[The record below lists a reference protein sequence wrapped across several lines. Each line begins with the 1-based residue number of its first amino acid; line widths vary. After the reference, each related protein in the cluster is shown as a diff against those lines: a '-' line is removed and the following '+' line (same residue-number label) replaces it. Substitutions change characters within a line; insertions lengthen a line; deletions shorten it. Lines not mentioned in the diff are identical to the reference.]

1 MEKKE
6 ILLPTKR
13 YFKAEEQDLNL
24 SVKLENDE
32 TLLRQGDKDIV
43 LNLADLFNEERNK
56 SINYKIYGKIKMVFR
71 NMYSGNTNYNPLLRN
86 LYLVG
91 DGTSEF
97 TTDSSIGFVPYN
109 EFAFLRNDVVREKT
123 TPTSGSTLGYPS
135 VAPNI
140 TLDTGIPAGR
150 YTGHTTMSS
159 LDAPYKNWNLYL
171 SYVYGQDTGFTM
183 NYTLSDG
190 TNYNFVSGNG
200 IPFRV
205 ESNGNYFTLTSPVEH
220 GLSSGEHLILSATTL
235 TTHFWVSGITYSK
248 DNIIHY
254 SNKIY
259 TSKSNGNLNNEPP
272 TTGSTYWK
280 LVTNWSSTETYD
292 INNLVFY
299 SGSTYKSL
307 TISNLNNEPPVTGT
321 TSSWVRT
328 SNRQY
333 YTLPITSDT
342 EKYRIF
348 NIDNVGNEI
357 YNSEKYVINI
367 LKSEFSSG
375 TTLNSVVFGRRCTDV
390 NDITGTTSTYY
401 VHKHKTLTTIDDY
414 ILDKVGFE
422 SSIWEDERKIL
433 FENTIG
439 ENDVLVERN
448 RQEALLFDFKNT
460 FSLSGI
466 TNNLGYTPTEVYVTT
481 IFKNSNGLF
490 DYPPKVGFKFNFHDS
505 WMDKQFSGVT
515 SVEKVMTGL
524 TQTFIGKTGTTLGV
538 NYDYTN
544 VTFTGGT
551 SILLGTTGIT
561 GAFVEYNRKELKERI
576 ISETFH
582 KFSHLNTVGGVQIFN
597 HNQDQPSFYSGATTG
612 NTVGYY
618 YQPHYRVKLREL
630 SPYVETSK
638 LDVTQPNTLI
648 NLPENAIYDEKE
660 KLWKWRD
667 LYDHGFID
675 QEGNG
680 TNFPFINNTHYI
692 TKNINFYLRN
702 EKSYTNK
709 EDGLNGFNN
718 YKNKTNC

>member
-71 NMYSGNTNYNPLLRN
+71 NMYSGYTQYQPLLRN
-86 LYLVG
+86 LYLSG
-91 DGTSEF
+91 DGTGS
-97 TTDSSIGFVPYN
+97 DIGFVPYN
-109 EFAFLRNDVVREKT
+109 EFAFLRNDVIREKT
-123 TPTSGSTLGYPS
+123 IPTTGSTLGYPS
-135 VAPNI
+135 VVPNI
-140 TLDTGIPAGR
+140 TLDTGTPVGR

-171 SYVYGQDTGFTM
+171 TYVYGQDTGFTM
-183 NYTLSDG
+183 NYTLSGD
-190 TNYNFVSGNG
+190 TNGDKTYSFKSKDG

-205 ESNGNYFTLTSPVEH
+205 ESNGNYYKLTSPVEH
-220 GLSSGEHLILSATTL
+220 GISQGEYIILSGGTL
-235 TTHFWVSGITYSK
+235 TSHFWVSGTTYGK
-248 DNIIHY
+248 NNIVHY
-254 SNKIY
+254 SDKIY
-259 TSKSNGNLNNEPP
+259 TSKINGNTNNTP
-272 TTGSTYWK
+272 TLTGDTNWN
-280 LVTNWSSTETYD
+280 LVTNWKSTETYEVD
-292 INNLVFY
+292 NLVFY
-299 SGSTYKSL
+299 SGTTYKSL
-307 TISNLNNEPPVTGT
+307 VNSNLNNQPPLTGT
-321 TSSWVRT
+321 TSYWVST
-328 SNRQY
+328 SNKQY
-333 YTLPITSDT
+333 YNLPITSDT

-348 NIDNVGNEI
+348 YIDNVGDEN

-367 LKSEFSSG
+367 LKGEISFG
-375 TTLNSVVFGRRCTDV
+375 TTLSSVVLGRRCTNI
-390 NDITGTTSTYY
+390 NDITGSTSTYY

-433 FENTIG
+433 FENTLQ

-448 RQEALLFDFKNT
+448 RQEALLFDFKKT

-505 WMDKQFSGVT
+505 WIDNQ
-515 SVEKVMTGL
+515 
-524 TQTFIGKTGTTLGV
+524 
-538 NYDYTN
+538 
-544 VTFTGGT
+544 FTGNTET
-551 SILLGTTGIT
+551 SITKSGFTSNNGTTGFTSGNILNKGTVLT

-582 KFSHLNTVGGVQIFN
+582 KFSHLKTVGGVQIFN
-597 HNQDQPSFYSGATTG
+597 HNQDQPSFYSGASQS
-612 NTVGYY
+612 NPVGYY

-638 LDVTQPNTLI
+638 LDASQPNTLI
-648 NLPENAIYDEKE
+648 NLPENAIYDQKE

-680 TNFPFINNTHYI
+680 TNFPFINNTHYVI
-692 TKNINFYLRN
+692 KNINFYLRN

-709 EDGLNGFNN
+709 GDGLNGFNN
-718 YKNKTNC
+718 YQNKTNC

>member
-6 ILLPTKR
+6 ILLPSKR

-32 TLLRQGDKDIV
+32 SLLREGDKDIV

-71 NMYSGNTNYNPLLRN
+71 NIYSGFTEYQPLLRN
-86 LYLVG
+86 LYLSG
-91 DGTSEF
+91 DGTGS
-97 TTDSSIGFVPYN
+97 DIGFVPYN

-123 TPTSGSTLGYPS
+123 IPTTGSTLGYQTA
-135 VAPNI
+135 VPNI
-140 TLDTGIPAGR
+140 TLDTGTPAGR

-159 LDAPYKNWNLYL
+159 LEAPYKNWNLYL
-171 SYVYGQDTGFTM
+171 SYVYSHNTGFTM
-183 NYTLSDG
+183 NYTLSGG
-190 TNYNFVSGNG
+190 TNYNFTSGNG

-220 GLSSGEHLILSATTL
+220 GMSAGEYIILSGGTYT
-235 TTHFWVSGITYSK
+235 TYS
-248 DNIIHY
+248 
-254 SNKIY
+254 
-259 TSKSNGNLNNEPP
+259 GNT
-272 TTGSTYWK
+272 TTGRTYY
-280 LVTNWSSTETYD
+280 TIPITESTEQ
-292 INNLVFY
+292 F
-299 SGSTYKSL
+299 
-307 TISNLNNEPPVTGT
+307 
-321 TSSWVRT
+321 RA
-328 SNRQY
+328 Y
-333 YTLPITSDT
+333 Y
-342 EKYRIF
+342 
-348 NIDNVGNEI
+348 IDNVGNEN

-367 LKSEFSSG
+367 LKSELTSG
-375 TTLNSVVFGRRCTDV
+375 TTFSSVVLGRRCINI
-390 NDITGTTSTYY
+390 NDISGTTSTYY
-401 VHKHKTLTTIDDY
+401 VHQHKTLTTIDDY

-433 FENTIG
+433 FENTLQ

-481 IFKNSNGLF
+481 IFRNGNGLF

-505 WMDKQFSGVT
+505 WMDNQ
-515 SVEKVMTGL
+515 
-524 TQTFIGKTGTTLGV
+524 
-538 NYDYTN
+538 
-544 VTFTGGT
+544 FTGNTETAITKSGFT
-551 SILLGTTGIT
+551 SNNGTTGFTSGNKLDKGTVLT

-576 ISETFH
+576 ISETYH
-582 KFSHLNTVGGVQIFN
+582 KFSHLKNVGGIKIFD
-597 HNQDQPSFYSGATTG
+597 HYQDQSSFYSGATTG

-630 SPYVETSK
+630 SPYIETSK
-638 LDVTQPNTLI
+638 LDVTKRNEFI

-667 LYDHGFID
+667 VYDHGFID

-680 TNFPFINNTHYI
+680 TNFPFINNTHYVI
-692 TKNINFYLRN
+692 KNINFYLRN

-709 EDGLNGFNN
+709 QDGLTGFDN
-718 YKNKTNC
+718 YQNKTNC

>member
-71 NMYSGNTNYNPLLRN
+71 NMYSGYTQYQPLLRN
-86 LYLVG
+86 LYLSG
-91 DGTSEF
+91 DGTGS
-97 TTDSSIGFVPYN
+97 DIGFVPYN

-140 TLDTGIPAGR
+140 TLDTGTPAGR

-183 NYTLSDG
+183 NYTLSGG

-220 GLSSGEHLILSATTL
+220 GMSAGDYIILSGGTYT
-235 TTHFWVSGITYSK
+235 TYS
-248 DNIIHY
+248 
-254 SNKIY
+254 
-259 TSKSNGNLNNEPP
+259 GNT
-272 TTGSTYWK
+272 TTGRTYY
-280 LVTNWSSTETYD
+280 TIPITQSTE
-292 INNLVFY
+292 
-299 SGSTYKSL
+299 
-307 TISNLNNEPPVTGT
+307 
-321 TSSWVRT
+321 
-328 SNRQY
+328 QY
-333 YTLPITSDT
+333 RAY
-342 EKYRIF
+342 Y
-348 NIDNVGNEI
+348 IDNVGNEI

-367 LKSEFSSG
+367 LKNELTSG
-375 TTLNSVVFGRRCTDV
+375 TTFSSVVLGRRCTDV
-390 NDITGTTSTYY
+390 NDITGSTSTYY

-433 FENTIG
+433 FENTLQ

-505 WMDKQFSGVT
+505 WVDNQ
-515 SVEKVMTGL
+515 
-524 TQTFIGKTGTTLGV
+524 
-538 NYDYTN
+538 
-544 VTFTGGT
+544 FTGNTET
-551 SILLGTTGIT
+551 SITKSGFTSNYGTTGFTSGNKLDKGTVLT

>member
-6 ILLPTKR
+6 ILLPSKR
-13 YFKAEEQDLNL
+13 YFKADEQDLNL
-24 SVKLENDE
+24 NVKLENDE
-32 TLLRQGDKDIV
+32 TLMREGDRNIM
-43 LNLADLFNEERNK
+43 LNLTELFDDERNQ
-56 SINYKIYGKIKMVFR
+56 SFNYKIYGKLKMVFR
-71 NMYSGNTNYNPLLRN
+71 NIYNGYTDYTPLLRN
-86 LYLVG
+86 LYLCG
-91 DGTSEF
+91 DGTGN
-97 TTDSSIGFVPYN
+97 DLGFVPYN
-109 EFAFLRNDVVREKT
+109 EFAFLRNDVLRERT
-123 TPTSGSTLGYPS
+123 TPSFGSTLGTTN
-135 VAPNI
+135 V
-140 TLDTGIPAGR
+140 IPKIDLFDGTPFGR
-150 YTGHTTMSS
+150 YTGHTITTAI
-159 LDAPYKNWNLYL
+159 DAPYKNWNLYL

-183 NYTLSDG
+183 NYTLSDQ
-190 TNYNFVSGNG
+190 TNFNFVAGNG

-205 ESNGNYFTLTSPVEH
+205 EDNGNYYTLTSPIEH
-220 GLSSGEHLILSATTL
+220 GMSQGEYIIL
-235 TTHFWVSGITYSK
+235 
-248 DNIIHY
+248 
-254 SNKIY
+254 
-259 TSKSNGNLNNEPP
+259 
-272 TTGSTYWK
+272 
-280 LVTNWSSTETYD
+280 
-292 INNLVFY
+292 
-299 SGSTYKSL
+299 SGSTMLSGLSVNSK
-307 TISNLNNEPPVTGT
+307 
-321 TSSWVRT
+321 
-328 SNRQY
+328 
-333 YTLPITSDT
+333 
-342 EKYRIF
+342 IF
-348 NIDNVGNEI
+348 YIDSVGNEV
-357 YNSEKYVINI
+357 YNSENYVVN
-367 LKSEFSSG
+367 LFKSEFTTGHTLSG
-375 TTLNSVVFGRRCTDV
+375 VTFVLGKRCLDIK
-390 NDITGTTSTYY
+390 NITGTTSQYY
-401 VHKHKTLTTIDDY
+401 VHKHKTLTNDQQY
-414 ILDKVGFE
+414 IMDKVGFE
-422 SSIWEDERKIL
+422 SSIFEDERKIL
-433 FENTIG
+433 FENPLQ
-439 ENDVLVERN
+439 ENDILVERN
-448 RQEALLFDFKNT
+448 RQESVLFDFKNT
-460 FSLSGI
+460 FSLTGI
-466 TNNLGYTPTEVYVTT
+466 TNNLGYTPTEVYVSV
-481 IFKNSNGLF
+481 IFKNGNGLF

-505 WMDKQFSGVT
+505 WMDKQFSGTT

-597 HNQDQPSFYSGATTG
+597 HGQDQNSFYPLSSPL
-612 NTVGYY
+612 NPVGYY